1 MPATAAVPLGTA
13 LTAWRHCRYAGK
25 PYRHRVILTLGGLK
39 GGVGK
44 STSAVFLATGLA
56 RSGRTLL
63 VDADPQG
70 SILGWSERA
79 GAGFPAVIAWPV
91 RDLGARVAQVA
102 ADYRHIVIDTGPAHE
117 QLLRQALTVSD
128 QLLLPVSPS
137 LLDVREIGRAMQL
150 VDDLGP
156 IRLPLDVRL
165 LLTRVRTGTASARD
179 ARTGLLEQRLPL
191 LAAQVG
197 MRELY
202 AQAWGTTPTDLAE
215 YDAVLAELQAPV
227 PV

>member
-1 MPATAAVPLGTA
+1 M
-13 LTAWRHCRYAGK
+13 
-25 PYRHRVILTLGGLK
+25 ILTVGGLK

-44 STSAVFLATGLA
+44 STSAVFLAAGLT

-70 SILGWSERA
+70 SILGWSEQA
-79 GAGFPAVIAWPV
+79 GASFPAVIAWPV

-102 ADYRHIVIDTGPAHE
+102 ADYAHVVIDTGPAHE
-117 QLLRQALTVSD
+117 QLLRQALTVSER
-128 QLLLPVSPS
+128 LLLPISPS

-156 IRLPLDVRL
+156 VRLPLDVRL
-165 LLTRVRTGTASARD
+165 VLTRVRAGTASARD
-179 ARTGLLEQRLPL
+179 ARTGLLEQHLPL
-191 LAAQVG
+191 LTAQVG
-197 MRELY
+197 MREMY
-202 AQAWGTTPTDLAE
+202 AQAWGSTPTDLAE
-215 YDAVLAELQAPV
+215 YEHVLAELLAPV